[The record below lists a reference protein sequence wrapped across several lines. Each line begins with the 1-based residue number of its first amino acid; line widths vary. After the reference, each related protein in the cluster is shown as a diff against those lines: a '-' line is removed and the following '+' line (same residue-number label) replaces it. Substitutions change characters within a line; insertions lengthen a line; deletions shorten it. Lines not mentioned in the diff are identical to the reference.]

1 MANVSRSKYY
11 SWKRNI
17 EKRNAKEKQ
26 DKKDFELI
34 LQAYTF
40 KNRYK
45 GARGIKM
52 VLCRQYG
59 VCMNQKIY
67 RLMKKYHLSC
77 PIRKS
82 NPHKKAGQ
90 TKKSHFAP
98 NILNRNFDPGI
109 P

>member
-1 MANVSRSKYY
+1 
-11 SWKRNI
+11 
-17 EKRNAKEKQ
+17 
-26 DKKDFELI
+26 
-34 LQAYTF
+34 
-40 KNRYK
+40 
-45 GARGIKM
+45 
-52 VLCRQYG
+52 
-59 VCMNQKIY
+59 
-67 RLMKKYHLSC
+67 MKKYHLSC